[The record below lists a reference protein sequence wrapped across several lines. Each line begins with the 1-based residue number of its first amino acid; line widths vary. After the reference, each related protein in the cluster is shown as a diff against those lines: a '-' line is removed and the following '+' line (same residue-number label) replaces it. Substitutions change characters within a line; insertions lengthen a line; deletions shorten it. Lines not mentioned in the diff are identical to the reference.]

1 MHTSVSRAFDFLL
14 DLTGLKFLSADTVL
28 HAYLHFEALTK
39 HEYKYSCVTC
49 GDYPPVVIMDRHKK
63 GVFQFSGMFI
73 AIMFTSKFVLFIYF
87 LFIFSSCYCH
97 IVKIFCKL
105 LFSSSK

>member
-1 MHTSVSRAFDFLL
+1 MHTSVTRAVYFLQ
-14 DLTGLKFLSADTVL
+14 DLTGLKFPSADTVL

-39 HEYKYSCVTC
+39 HI
-49 GDYPPVVIMDRHKK
+49 VIMDLHKK
-63 GVFQFSGMFI
+63 GDFQFSGMFI
-73 AIMFTSKFVLFIYF
+73 VIMFTSKFVLIIYF

-97 IVKIFCKL
+97 IVNIFCTL